1 VAPDPA
7 QARPPLRV
15 GLAQWCAVP
24 GDPARNLG
32 DAARLITRAGEAGC
46 RLVVLPELWASGYDP
61 TTLAADLRACAEPLD
76 GPRGERLSALAA
88 EHELWL
94 AAGSV
99 PEHAAD
105 DQIYNTLALYDPSGR
120 LVASHRKFHRYLPGG
135 EDRAF
140 AAGEGPTVCDC
151 GPELGIVG
159 LSVCYDGDFPE
170 TGRALRE
177 AGARFVL
184 QPAAYECGA
193 ESWWERLYPATALT
207 NGQWWILVN
216 QIGEGCFG
224 ASRVI
229 SPLGEVVA
237 EARRWDG
244 EGPVPE
250 PELLIAELDLAGGLA
265 QADAEASSLFEERI
279 TDAPVRSFSAAVR
292 ARSTG
297 AAATTC
303 SWSAAGPPA
312 R

>member
-1 VAPDPA
+1 MTHDPG

-24 GDPARNLG
+24 GDPAQNLA
-32 DAARLITRAGEAGC
+32 DAAKLVARAGEAAC

-61 TTLAADLRACAEPLD
+61 ATLAADLQACAEPLD
-76 GPRGERLSALAA
+76 GPRGQRLAELAA
-88 EHELWL
+88 ENELWL

-99 PEHAAD
+99 PERDAD
-105 DQIYNTLALYDPSGR
+105 GQVYNTLALYDPSGR

-140 AAGEGPTVCDC
+140 SAGEGPTVCDC

-177 AGARFVL
+177 AGARLVL

-193 ESWWERLYPATALT
+193 ETWWERLYPATALA
-207 NGQWWILVN
+207 NGQWWVLVN

-229 SPLGEVVA
+229 SPLGDVVA
-237 EARRWDG
+237 QAQQWDG
-244 EGPVPE
+244 SDPVPE
-250 PELLIAELDLAGGLA
+250 PELVVAEIDLDRGLA
-265 QADAEASSLFEERI
+265 QADAQAASLFEDRMAE
-279 TDAPVRSFSAAVR
+279 APVRVVSATAV
-292 ARSTG
+292 T
-297 AAATTC
+297 
-303 SWSAAGPPA
+303 
-312 R
+312 

>member
-1 VAPDPA
+1 VATDLD

-15 GLAQWCAVP
+15 GLAQWCATP
-24 GDPARNLG
+24 GDPDQNLS
-32 DAARLITRAGEAGC
+32 DAEELIARAGAAGC

-61 TTLAADLRACAEPLD
+61 ATLASDLQACAEPLD
-76 GPRGERLSALAA
+76 GPRSERLSALAA

-99 PEHAAD
+99 PERDAD
-105 DQIYNTLALYDPSGR
+105 GQIYNTLALYDPSGR
-120 LVASHRKFHRYLPGG
+120 LLASHRKFHRYLPGG

-140 AAGEGPTVCDC
+140 SAGTGPTVCDC

-170 TGRALRE
+170 TGRALRQ
-177 AGARFVL
+177 AGARLVL

-193 ESWWERLYPATALT
+193 ESWWERLYPGTALA
-207 NGQWWILVN
+207 NGQWWVLVN

-237 EARRWDG
+237 EGQRWDG
-244 EGPVPE
+244 SGTVPA
-250 PELLIAELDLAGGLA
+250 PELIVAEIDLEGGLA
-265 QADAEASSLFEERI
+265 EADAEAASLFEERMV
-279 TDAPVRSFSAAVR
+279 DAPVRVVGAAVR
-292 ARSTG
+292 
-297 AAATTC
+297 
-303 SWSAAGPPA
+303 
-312 R
+312 